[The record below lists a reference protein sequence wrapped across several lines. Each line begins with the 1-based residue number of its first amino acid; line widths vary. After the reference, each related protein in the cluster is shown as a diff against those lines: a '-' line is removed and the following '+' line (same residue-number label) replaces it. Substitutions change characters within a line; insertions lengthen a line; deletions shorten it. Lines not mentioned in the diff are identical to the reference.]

1 MNKYLIAD
9 RRVPGLVAAALL
21 LLSSWAAPGSTLI
34 STGSVWRYFGGGD
47 PGATWVDGSYDDS
60 GWSNGVAKLG
70 FGSGETTTIGVASNG
85 YTTYYFRHAFTV
97 SNAAS
102 VTNLFARF
110 LRDDGAVGHLNGVEI
125 FRNNMPSG
133 SINNDTPAL
142 AALGPPDESAFVTH
156 GVAPVL
162 LMNGINQLAVE
173 IHQASP
179 FSPDLGFDLELLA
192 NTNLDLPPL
201 AVTLTNVPANSNL
214 MVGSNIVLNANATSP
229 SGTARVEFW
238 VNGGLYSA
246 DDAAPYQLTLRN
258 PVAGTYAIWAVA
270 VDHAGLSTISSANLL
285 TVPADPGGLSSL
297 VPRGVC
303 WKFWDRG
310 FQPAGWTSPTFDDSG
325 WDCGAG
331 ELGYGDG
338 DERTVLSGTDTN
350 GVRLMTAYFR
360 HHFIVDDRAAYS
372 GLILRLRYD
381 DGAAVYLNG
390 TELARTNLP
399 VGVPGYSTAALGAT
413 PFDGTNFVT
422 FILSPAMLWDEDNW
436 LAVEVHQSD
445 TNSSDLSFDL
455 ELLGI
460 ASCTNGMPPLTLQ
473 AGRTNNA
480 VSLGFGL
487 RPGTFRVQAATNVPP
502 TSWSTIATV
511 PGAASGWHQLHRTN
525 GAAREFYRL
534 SLAPS
539 CLPCQ
544 TPVVLAQNFATNV
557 NAGANVQLSVVAAGA
572 GPMTYQWR
580 KNEVPID
587 GAIGPVLN
595 LPAAARADG
604 GAYDVFIIGACGCVL
619 SCPVNV
625 KIGGDDVWLADQFA
639 ARFTTNGLT
648 GEINGDNALATLELN
663 EPLNPARSYGRTV
676 WLGWTAPANGV
687 ARFDTRGS
695 AMRTA
700 LAAYTGASIGTLT
713 LQASVGPT
721 VEQPLGEIQFNA
733 AAGTEYQIAVDGK
746 GPGAALALNWTL
758 TPSSVCVPQIVQQPV
773 TQTVWEG
780 SNATFT
786 VVATACGTNALTY
799 QWFAGSNVLAGATNA
814 SLVVPNVQIT
824 NNPSY
829 RSVITGSGGSVTSSP
844 GGIIVVG
851 SGSISIGTTEFISP
865 TIKPKCSGVTFNK
878 KLVLCFGTRLNP
890 TPTGVTGADY
900 PTPFPTGGQTTP
912 GANSTTLNVDT
923 VHAANARLNTALKFV
938 MATTT
943 QGPIASP
950 GCADL
955 NATDVCWRLSQGS
968 FNFGALDAQDAYILV
983 TVLYNP
989 LTGNYGT
996 CTGTAASSVVVN
1008 FTYSP

>member
-1 MNKYLIAD
+1 MLVD
-9 RRVPGLVAAALL
+9 RRAPVLLAATLL
-21 LLSSWAAPGSTLI
+21 LFSIWSAAGATLV
-34 STGSVWRYFGGGD
+34 STGSVWRYFGGGVD
-47 PGATWVDGSYDDS
+47 PGATWTDDSYDDS
-60 GWSNGVAKLG
+60 GWSNGVARLG
-70 FGSGETTTIGVASNG
+70 FGSGEATTIGVASNG
-85 YTTYYFRHAFTV
+85 YTTFYFRQAFTV

-102 VTNLFARF
+102 ITNLFARF
-110 LRDDGAVGHLNGVEI
+110 IRDDGAVGRLNGVEI
-125 FRNNMPSG
+125 FRNNMPAG
-133 SINNDTPAL
+133 AINDDTAAL
-142 AALGPPDESAFVTH
+142 AALGPPDEGAFVTH
-156 GVAPVL
+156 TIVPAL
-162 LMNGINQLAVE
+162 LMEGVNQLAVE

-179 FSPDLGFDLELLA
+179 YSPDLAFDLELLA
-192 NTNLDLPPL
+192 NTNLALPPL
-201 AVTLTNVPANSNL
+201 VVVLTNIPASSNL
-214 MVGSNIVLNANATSP
+214 VAGSNIVLNANASSP
-229 SGTARVEFW
+229 AGTARVEFW

-246 DDAAPYQLTLRN
+246 SGVAPYQLMLRN

-270 VDHAGLSTISSANLL
+270 VDHAGLSITSSASLL
-285 TVPADPGGLSSL
+285 AVPANPGGPSTL

-310 FQPAGWTSPTFDDSG
+310 FQPAGWATPTYDDSG

-338 DERTVLSGTDTN
+338 DERTVLSTTDTN

-399 VGVPGYSTAALGAT
+399 AGVPGYSTAALVAT

-422 FILSPAMLWDEDNW
+422 FILSPAMLRDEDNW

-445 TNSSDLSFDL
+445 TNSTDLSFDL

-473 AGRTNNA
+473 TAAANNA

-487 RPGTFRVQAATNVPP
+487 RPGTFRVQAATNVPSA
-502 TSWSTIATV
+502 SWSTIATI
-511 PGAASGWHQLHRTN
+511 PGAASGWHQLFRTN

-557 NAGANVQLSVVAAGA
+557 AAGANVQLSVVAAGA

-595 LPAAARADG
+595 LPATARADG

-619 SCPVNV
+619 SCPMDV
-625 KIGGDDVWLADQFA
+625 KIGGDDAWLADQFA
-639 ARFTTNGLT
+639 ARFVTNGLS
-648 GEINGDNALATLELN
+648 GQINGNNALATLEPG

-676 WLGWTAPANGV
+676 WLGWTAPADGV

-700 LAAYTGASIGTLT
+700 LAAYTGASIGALA

-786 VVATACGTNALTY
+786 VVATACGTNALAY
-799 QWFAGSNVLAGATNA
+799 QWFAGSNALAGATNS
-814 SLVVPNVQIT
+814 SLVVT
-824 NNPSY
+824 NIQLASNPPY
-829 RSVITGSGGSVTSSP
+829 RSVVSGSGGSVTSSP
-844 GGIIVVG
+844 AGIIVLG
-851 SGSISIGTTEFISP
+851 NGNISIATTEFLTP
-865 TIKPKCSGVTFNK
+865 ATKPKCSNLTFPK
-878 KLVLCFGTRLNP
+878 KLVLCFGSRLNP
-890 TPTGVTGADY
+890 SPTGVTGADY
-900 PTPFPTGGQTTP
+900 PTPFPTTGQAIP

-923 VHAANARLNTALKFV
+923 IHSANARLNTALKFV
-938 MATTT
+938 LATTSL
-943 QGPIASP
+943 GPILSP
-950 GCADL
+950 GCTDP
-955 NATDVCWRLSQGS
+955 ATSDVCSRLSQGS
-968 FNFGALDAQDAYILV
+968 FNFGAYDAQDAYILV
-983 TVLYNP
+983 TIFYTP
-989 LTGNYGT
+989 LTGNYGS
-996 CTGTAASSVVVN
+996 CTGTAATSVIVN